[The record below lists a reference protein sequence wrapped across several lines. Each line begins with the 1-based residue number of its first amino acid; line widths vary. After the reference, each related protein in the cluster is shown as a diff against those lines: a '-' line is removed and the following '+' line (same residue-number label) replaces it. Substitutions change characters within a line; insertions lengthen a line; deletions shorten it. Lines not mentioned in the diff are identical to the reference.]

1 MKNLIV
7 TNPEIFYEKNYDN
20 VILGEWCF
28 LNHESHKILKNCE
41 LFKFYHWMTIKRKKK
56 ILNFNL
62 FLSISDEK
70 EYSIA
75 FTIIQKIQ

>member
-41 LFKFYHWMTIKRKKK
+41 LFKFYHWDDYKKK
-56 ILNFNL
+56 KKDFE
-62 FLSISDEK
+62 F
-70 EYSIA
+70 
-75 FTIIQKIQ
+75 